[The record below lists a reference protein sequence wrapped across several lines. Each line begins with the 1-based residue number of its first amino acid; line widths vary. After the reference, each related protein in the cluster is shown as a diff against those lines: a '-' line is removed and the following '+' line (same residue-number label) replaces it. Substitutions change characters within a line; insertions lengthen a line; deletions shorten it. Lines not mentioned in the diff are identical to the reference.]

1 MTVED
6 NGAGFDTNKLNE
18 REEKNSVGIANTRN
32 RVEIMCR
39 GELKIESE
47 PGKGTRA
54 IIIIPE

>member
-6 NGAGFDTNKLNE
+6 NGVGFDTTKLQ
-18 REEKNSVGIANTRN
+18 KKDKSSVGIANTRN

-39 GELKIESE
+39 GELNIESE

-54 IIIIPE
+54 EIVIPE